1 MCVTDRKV
9 ARAVGERSYGQLREV
24 CVSLVD
30 LTSYFSCPRSYRQ
43 HGNQTLTEKIAWQMD
58 LDSVSC
64 AEGAAWKVTLRH
76 LHAFEEAGR
85 RYGQI
90 GMHMASMM

>member
-1 MCVTDRKV
+1 M
-9 ARAVGERSYGQLREV
+9 
-24 CVSLVD
+24 D
-30 LTSYFSCPRSYRQ
+30 LTLYFNCPLSYRQ
-43 HGNQTLTEKIAWQMD
+43 HGKQMSTEKIAWQMD
-58 LDSVSC
+58 LDSVPC

-76 LHAFEEAGR
+76 LNAFEEGDR